1 VTCAERTAEI
11 LSLASGLALV
21 WPALRLNQSL
31 RKAQGQKDRAQ
42 EDRSSRIRRMRFA
55 LARAYESP
63 EWNAPEQW
71 LTIAGVVL
79 MILSSG
85 IRLYFGK
92 G

>member
-1 VTCAERTAEI
+1 MSAERTAEI

-31 RKAQGQKDRAQ
+31 RTAHRQRVAARS
-42 EDRSSRIRRMRFA
+42 DRSTRIRRLRLA
-55 LARAYESP
+55 LATAYESP

-79 MILSSG
+79 MILASA
-85 IRLYFGK
+85 IRLFFV
-92 G
+92 

>member
-1 VTCAERTAEI
+1 MTPPERVAEV

-21 WPALRLNQSL
+21 WPALRLNHSL
-31 RKAQGQKDRAQ
+31 RKAHQQRVEAQ
-42 EDRSSRIRRMRFA
+42 SGRSSRVRRVRLA

-79 MILSSG
+79 LILASAV
-85 IRLYFGK
+85 RLFFA
-92 G
+92 